1 MIENPQ
7 TSRRVQEQRSQ
18 VALEVL
24 LVLYTLLATI
34 VLMRT
39 VLVLLHV
46 SDRIWTGSFVYSLTA
61 PVTSALER
69 VPGFTVELLG
79 PLTLVD
85 LLLVGAVL
93 LFPLGLLA
101 TSTRSVR

>member
-7 TSRRVQEQRSQ
+7 ATRRVQEQRSQ
-18 VALEVL
+18 VSLEVL
-24 LVLYTLLATI
+24 LVLYALLATI

-39 VLVLLHV
+39 VLVLV
-46 SDRIWTGSFVYSLTA
+46 DVNDRIWIGSFVYSLTA
-61 PVTSALER
+61 PVTIALES

-85 LLLVGAVL
+85 LLLLGAVL

-101 TSTRSVR
+101 TSTRTTR